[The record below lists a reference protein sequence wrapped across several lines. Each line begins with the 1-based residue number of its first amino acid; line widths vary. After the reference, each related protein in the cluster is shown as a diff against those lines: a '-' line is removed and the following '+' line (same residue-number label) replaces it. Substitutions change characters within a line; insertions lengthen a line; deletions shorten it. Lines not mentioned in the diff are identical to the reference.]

1 MLKTYG
7 PVSRRYRAAVY
18 LLVLLAAIFVASSF
32 VPFGLY
38 RGLVNVLASSISNEA
53 NANKV
58 QYVKQLFN
66 EVSSRFDYP
75 AEILFNYSHSFLI
88 PRDVINI
95 NMSQESYFEL
105 EKRIQLARERGVIN
119 REDKNVE
126 VDSVILVNNQDTY
139 KAKVRLRGTY
149 MDHAQGNKW
158 SFRVKV
164 KKNNAIYGMN
174 RFSLHDPTTR
184 MWLWEWLY
192 QKALA
197 YADLMYLD
205 YRFVDLYVNGESR
218 GVYALEEFMHF
229 NLIEKNNRRDGILL
243 REDSFLFNRKKV
255 EKDSKLRSV
264 YDQYKVLFNKYS
276 EDQIRVSDFYDID
289 RLAKH
294 FAITQIFGSGHTH
307 FRGNW
312 ITYFN
317 PLTSEMEVI
326 GYDSNSGRYLRDAKL
341 QIEPGATFFFKDM
354 HIARFFG
361 DREFV
366 QKYLSYI
373 LRFSE
378 PAYFEEF
385 FSSISEQLDTQLK
398 IIWRTKPWQNSQLY
412 KDVIYKNQAYIIE
425 YLSQYV
431 ADFGDIQSGE
441 VEEFMK
447 AHGMIPHDY
456 VNLDYNGIVVSRDLA
471 DLKRVRFIDYDQ
483 RTRIARIR
491 EGTYTLLEDL
501 VIPSGMRLVIDPGV
515 ILNLDKSSSVLSY
528 SPVSLLGTVQNNIQ
542 VIGHSSGNSF
552 IVMNAKGRSEIQHS
566 IFRDLSET
574 KNNPSISGS
583 VTFYESEVEIR
594 SSIFANNTNV
604 DDHLNIIRSNFV
616 IENTK
621 FSNSYSDAIDIDFSQ
636 GRIDRLEIVS
646 AANDG
651 VDFSNSTVK
660 VTGLRISG
668 TQDKA
673 VSIGEGSDISISNAL
688 LDQSKIGVAIKDS
701 STFWGEE
708 IQISNTEYGYALY
721 NKKPMYGMPRAEI
734 TNSHFTE
741 VEHKTILER
750 GSSLSL
756 NGRTMET
763 YSEIKKE
770 LQF

>member
-1 MLKTYG
+1 M
-7 PVSRRYRAAVY
+7 
-18 LLVLLAAIFVASSF
+18 SF
-32 VPFGLY
+32 FPFSLY
-38 RGLVNVLASSISNEA
+38 RGSLSLVAGSLSGNPNMGKVLYI
-53 NANKV
+53 
-58 QYVKQLFN
+58 KQLFD

-75 AEILFNYSHSFLI
+75 AEILFNYSKSFLI

-95 NMSQESYFEL
+95 NMSQENYLKL
-105 EKRIQLARERGVIN
+105 EKRIQMARERGVIN
-119 REDKNVE
+119 REDKSME
-126 VDSVILVNNQDTY
+126 VDSALLVNNRNAY

-149 MDHAQGNKW
+149 MDHAQGDKW

-164 KKNNAIYGMN
+164 KKGRAIYGMN
-174 RFSLHDPTTR
+174 RFSLHDPRTR

-197 YADLMYLD
+197 YAGLMYLD

-229 NLIEKNNRRDGILL
+229 NLIEKNKRRDGILL

-255 EKDSKLRSV
+255 EKDPKLRSV
-264 YDQYKVLFNKYS
+264 YNQYKVLLHKYS
-276 EDQIRVSDFYDID
+276 EDQITMSDFYDIE

-317 PLTSEMEVI
+317 PLTNEVEVI

-354 HIARFFG
+354 HIERFFG

-366 QKYLSYI
+366 EKYLFYI
-373 LRFSE
+373 LKYSE
-378 PAYFEEF
+378 PAYFDGF

-398 IIWRTKPWQNSQLY
+398 IIWRTKPWQTSQLY

-431 ADFGDIQSGE
+431 VDFENIQSEE
-441 VEEFMK
+441 VEKFME
-447 AHGMIPHDY
+447 AHGMVPHDY
-456 VNLDYNGIVVSRDLA
+456 DNLDYEGTVTSRDLA
-471 DLKRVRFIDYDQ
+471 ELKRVRFIDYDQ

-491 EGTYTLLEDL
+491 EGAYTLLEDL
-501 VIPSGMRLVIDPGV
+501 IIPSGMMLVIDPGV
-515 ILNLDKSSSVLSY
+515 TLNLDRSSSVVSY
-528 SPVSLLGTVQNNIQ
+528 SPVSLLGTAQKNIK
-542 VIGHSSGNSF
+542 VIGRSFGNSF
-552 IVMNAKGRSEIQHS
+552 IVMNAKDRSEIQHS
-566 IFRDLSET
+566 VFRDLSET

-594 SSIFANNTNV
+594 SSVFANNTNV

-621 FSNSYSDAIDIDFSQ
+621 FSNSYSDAIDIDFSR
-636 GRIDRLEIVS
+636 GRIDKLEIDS

-651 VDFSNSTVK
+651 VDFSNSTVN

-673 VSIGEGSDISISNAL
+673 VSIGEGSHISISNAL
-688 LDQSKIGVAIKDS
+688 LDNSKVGVAIKDS
-701 STFWGEE
+701 STFWGEG

-721 NKKPMYGMPRAEI
+721 NKKPMYGMPKAEI
-734 TNSHFTE
+734 SKSRFTE

-756 NGRTMET
+756 NGSEMET
-763 YSEIKKE
+763 YSDVKKE
-770 LQF
+770 LQL